1 MNFAEQPPSL
11 RWAALKHRGAGI
23 AGVWFKPEGEPS
35 SLLIRI
41 PRASFDL
48 PGIAAQLTPAHLL
61 RAVGISADEVES
73 WHRVDDSESGPELD
87 RPLAPP
93 PEEVPHLDLRFTLK
107 SPAPAATADASEQA
121 SIPETT
127 PVETWQY
134 LEGRWEAILN
144 VESSVNAMRLSAESL
159 RIEMEGAARKTLVL
173 DEKANA
179 LSADLVF
186 WNKAKNRIRYAVPK
200 LREFIHRATWAAGA
214 AERKQVE
221 EYVLGHVRP
230 RIPVPEVN
238 RVVALFDSL
247 LKNRQ
252 VLAAQGVLVAQEGRS
267 ILNEVEGAL
276 RTLQRN
282 SASNAAKKKG
292 ATGRR

>member
-1 MNFAEQPPSL
+1 MNFAEQPPSE
-11 RWAALKHRGAGI
+11 RWAALKHRGQAI

-35 SLLIRI
+35 ALLIRI
-41 PRASFDL
+41 PRTSFEL
-48 PGIAAQLTPAHLL
+48 PRIAEQLTPLQLL
-61 RAVGISADEVES
+61 RAVGLSADEIES
-73 WHRVDDSESGPELD
+73 WHRDDDSDSSPELD
-87 RPLAPP
+87 RPLASP
-93 PEEVPHLDLRFTLK
+93 PEEAVHLDLRFTLK
-107 SPAPAATADASEQA
+107 SPAPAT
-121 SIPETT
+121 IPEVSAGAMI
-127 PVETWQY
+127 PEETWQY

-159 RIEMEGAARKTLVL
+159 RIEMESSARKTLVL
-173 DEKANA
+173 EEKANA
-179 LSADLVF
+179 LSADMVF
-186 WNKAKNRIRYAVPK
+186 WNKAKNRIRFAVPK

-230 RIPVPEVN
+230 RISMPEPD

-276 RTLQRN
+276 RTLLRN

-292 ATGRR
+292 STGRR

>member
-1 MNFAEQPPSL
+1 MNFSDQPPSQ
-11 RWAALKHRGAGI
+11 RWAALKHRGASI

-35 SLLIRI
+35 ALLIRI
-41 PRASFDL
+41 PRKSFEL
-48 PGIAAQLTPAHLL
+48 PDIAQQLTPEHLL

-73 WHRVDDSESGPELD
+73 WARDGDSDSSPELD
-87 RPLAPP
+87 RPLAAPA
-93 PEEVPHLDLRFTLK
+93 EEVAHLDLRFTLK
-107 SPAPAATADASEQA
+107 GPAPVVAPETSVGLQ
-121 SIPETT
+121 IPEDK
-127 PVETWQY
+127 WQY

-159 RIEMEGAARKTLVL
+159 RGEMEGAARKTLVL
-173 DEKANA
+173 EEKANA
-179 LSADLVF
+179 LSADMVF
-186 WNKAKNRIRYAVPK
+186 WTKAKNRIRYAVPK
-200 LREFIHRATWAAGA
+200 LREFIHRATWAASA

-230 RIPVPEVN
+230 RLPMPEVD

-252 VLAAQGVLVAQEGRS
+252 VLAAQGVQVAQEGKS
-267 ILNEVEGAL
+267 ILNEVEGSL

-292 ATGRR
+292 STGRR